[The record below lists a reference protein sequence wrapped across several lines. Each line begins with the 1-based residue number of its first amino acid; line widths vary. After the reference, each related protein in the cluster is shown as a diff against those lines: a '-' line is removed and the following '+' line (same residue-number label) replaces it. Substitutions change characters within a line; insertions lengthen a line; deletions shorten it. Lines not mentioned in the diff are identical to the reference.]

1 MRRLRWTALLGIL
14 CLTPAVA
21 HAQNRNARGA
31 ERQIDAVMTEFDEEL
46 RSFER
51 DLKYFERVPEF
62 KPMFELR
69 NRLVAQA
76 TEMTRLDRAGPGSG
90 PAIRE
95 LAREMDHEA
104 RELSA
109 ISGLLRK
116 RADAIASTED
126 QRVADRLKGQAELMV
141 KSIDKLAGLFR

>member
-1 MRRLRWTALLGIL
+1 MRRLSWTALLAVL

-21 HAQNRNARGA
+21 HAQNRTARGA
-31 ERQIDAVMTEFDEEL
+31 ERQIDAVIAEFNEEL

-51 DLKYFERVPEF
+51 DLKHFERVSEF
-62 KPMFELR
+62 KPMFEIR
-69 NRLVAQA
+69 NRLVGQA
-76 TEMTRLDRAGPGSG
+76 AEMTRLDRAGPGSG

-95 LAREMDHEA
+95 MDREA

-116 RADAIASTED
+116 RADAVASSED

-141 KSIDKLAGLFR
+141 KSIDKLATLFR